1 MIALIDAR
9 PPSPRE
15 RRSRPAGPAAAPLVA
30 AIGFFD
36 GLHRGHRAMIS
47 DLEDWATEVG
57 GKPVAIT
64 FDRHPSEVLGRRP
77 SVPTTSLI
85 HRLVLLAR
93 AGLETTLVLP
103 FDTELASWSPEE
115 FVSRV
120 LHERLG
126 ARRLLLGFDSAFGRG
141 RSGTFEYLKAREAD
155 LGIEIRRAEAFL
167 LGGKRISST
176 FVREALSAGDI
187 RLLESL
193 LGRPFS
199 VLAEVR
205 AGDRRGRTL
214 GFPTANLV
222 LPEGSLPPPG
232 VYFAR
237 AARLDLPTLHE
248 GTAVIPSARPSFLP
262 AVVNI
267 GRRPTFGEEGELI
280 VETHILDLDEDLYGR
295 HLEVEFLER
304 HRDEMRFS
312 GVDQLV
318 AQIRRDVDARLRYG
332 NR

>member
-1 MIALIDAR
+1 MIALFDAR
-9 PPSPRE
+9 PAAEVRAA
-15 RRSRPAGPAAAPLVA
+15 RPAGSGTAPPVA

-47 DLEDWATEVG
+47 ELDAWASAVG
-57 GKPVAIT
+57 GRPFAIT

-77 SVPTTSLI
+77 AIPVTSLL

-93 AGLETTLVLP
+93 AGVDTTLVLQ
-103 FDTELASWSPEE
+103 FDRDLAVWSPEE
-115 FVSRV
+115 FIRRV

-141 RSGTFEYLKAREAD
+141 RTGTFEYLKAREAD
-155 LGIEIRRAEAFL
+155 LGIEVRRAEAYL
-167 LGGKRISST
+167 LDGRRVSST
-176 FVREALSAGDI
+176 LVREALLAGDL

-205 AGDRRGRTL
+205 PGERRGRTL
-214 GFPTANLV
+214 GFPTANLI
-222 LPEGSLPPPG
+222 LPAGSLPPPG
-232 VYFAR
+232 VYFTR
-237 AARLDLPTLHE
+237 AARLDLPSLGE
-248 GTAVIPSARPSFLP
+248 GSSVVPAERPSFLP

-267 GRRPTFGEEGELI
+267 GRRPTFGAEGEL
-280 VETHILDLDEDLYGR
+280 VMETHVLDFEEDLYGR
-295 HLEVEFLER
+295 HLEVEFLRR

-312 GVDQLV
+312 GVDALI
-318 AQIRRDVDARLRYG
+318 AQIRRDVEARRAYAEA
-332 NR
+332 